1 MQMDVRQNLQLYKDM
16 IQCAG
21 PLYLWAYNDCGQL
34 VYSNCPEEEVLAQ
47 VFELFGCKKRLYDHL
62 LPDTPM
68 QVASSIGLQWCAA
81 AETDGGKVKMV
92 YLIGPYFTENTVL
105 RNMELAMRQLQNLNL
120 SVETTMQ
127 IEKTLKALPTLATN
141 IMNHYAITLNY
152 CVTGVQKNTFDIY
165 NITDEDYST
174 VDVEEQLSTRDRH
187 KVWTTEQALLRMV
200 REGDLNY
207 ALVVNQANSVSN
219 GVKVVTNEILGQ
231 ARTSVIVFTSLCCRA
246 AIEGGLSPEE
256 GYTLGDAY
264 IQRATDAKDSTELGE
279 LSTTMYPVY
288 KQIQDCCAYIELHA
302 EEEIPIDQLAK
313 RFGYAEYYL
322 TKKFKREMHT
332 SLTNYIKY
340 VRIERAK
347 LLLTTTGLSLQ
358 EIADRLHF
366 CSRSYFGKVFHEVV
380 GCSPLEYRQK
390 Q

>member
-1 MQMDVRQNLQLYKDM
+1 MDVRQNLQLYKDM

-127 IEKTLKALPTLATN
+127 IEKALKALPTLATN

-165 NITDEDYST
+165 NITDEDY
-174 VDVEEQLSTRDRH
+174 
-187 KVWTTEQALLRMV
+187 KI
-200 REGDLNY
+200 G
-207 ALVVNQANSVSN
+207 
-219 GVKVVTNEILGQ
+219 
-231 ARTSVIVFTSLCCRA
+231 RA
-246 AIEGGLSPEE
+246 H
-256 GYTLGDAY
+256 
-264 IQRATDAKDSTELGE
+264 
-279 LSTTMYPVY
+279 V
-288 KQIQDCCAYIELHA
+288 
-302 EEEIPIDQLAK
+302 
-313 RFGYAEYYL
+313 
-322 TKKFKREMHT
+322 
-332 SLTNYIKY
+332 
-340 VRIERAK
+340 
-347 LLLTTTGLSLQ
+347 
-358 EIADRLHF
+358 
-366 CSRSYFGKVFHEVV
+366 
-380 GCSPLEYRQK
+380 
-390 Q
+390 

>member
-68 QVASSIGLQWCAA
+68 RVASSIGLQWCAA
-81 AETDGGKVKMV
+81 AETDGGKIKMV
-92 YLIGPYFTENTVL
+92 YLIGPYFTENSIL

-127 IEKTLKALPTLATN
+127 IEKALKALPTLATN

-165 NITDEDYST
+165 NITDEDYGT

-207 ALVVNQANSVSN
+207 AFVVNQANSVSN

-231 ARTSVIVFTSLCCRA
+231 ARTSVIVFPCA
-246 AIEGGLSPEE
+246 AVL
-256 GYTLGDAY
+256 
-264 IQRATDAKDSTELGE
+264 
-279 LSTTMYPVY
+279 
-288 KQIQDCCAYIELHA
+288 
-302 EEEIPIDQLAK
+302 
-313 RFGYAEYYL
+313 
-322 TKKFKREMHT
+322 
-332 SLTNYIKY
+332 
-340 VRIERAK
+340 
-347 LLLTTTGLSLQ
+347 
-358 EIADRLHF
+358 
-366 CSRSYFGKVFHEVV
+366 
-380 GCSPLEYRQK
+380 PLKAAFPPRK
-390 Q
+390 AIRWAMPTFSV

>member
-21 PLYLWAYNDCGQL
+21 PLYMWAYNDCGRL

-127 IEKTLKALPTLATN
+127 IEKALKALPTLATN

-152 CVTGVQKNTFDIY
+152 CVTGVQKNTFD
-165 NITDEDYST
+165 
-174 VDVEEQLSTRDRH
+174 
-187 KVWTTEQALLRMV
+187 MP
-200 REGDLNY
+200 
-207 ALVVNQANSVSN
+207 
-219 GVKVVTNEILGQ
+219 
-231 ARTSVIVFTSLCCRA
+231 VI
-246 AIEGGLSPEE
+246 
-256 GYTLGDAY
+256 
-264 IQRATDAKDSTELGE
+264 
-279 LSTTMYPVY
+279 
-288 KQIQDCCAYIELHA
+288 
-302 EEEIPIDQLAK
+302 
-313 RFGYAEYYL
+313 
-322 TKKFKREMHT
+322 
-332 SLTNYIKY
+332 
-340 VRIERAK
+340 
-347 LLLTTTGLSLQ
+347 
-358 EIADRLHF
+358 
-366 CSRSYFGKVFHEVV
+366 
-380 GCSPLEYRQK
+380 
-390 Q
+390 

>member
-127 IEKTLKALPTLATN
+127 IEKALKALPTLATN

-165 NITDEDYST
+165 NITDEDCISAPAATSARSFTRWSAARRWNIARSNKSFCLHYSAHCP
-174 VDVEEQLSTRDRH
+174 V
-187 KVWTTEQALLRMV
+187 
-200 REGDLNY
+200 LN
-207 ALVVNQANSVSN
+207 NN
-219 GVKVVTNEILGQ
+219 KIVTNVKN
-231 ARTSVIVFTSLCCRA
+231 SSCF
-246 AIEGGLSPEE
+246 PN
-256 GYTLGDAY
+256 
-264 IQRATDAKDSTELGE
+264 K
-279 LSTTMYPVY
+279 
-288 KQIQDCCAYIELHA
+288 
-302 EEEIPIDQLAK
+302 
-313 RFGYAEYYL
+313 
-322 TKKFKREMHT
+322 
-332 SLTNYIKY
+332 TN
-340 VRIERAK
+340 
-347 LLLTTTGLSLQ
+347 
-358 EIADRLHF
+358 F
-366 CSRSYFGKVFHEVV
+366 
-380 GCSPLEYRQK
+380 
-390 Q
+390 